1 MAKTGSPEENQNYP
15 IYPCVIDFK
24 TSNKCGST
32 CSIKA
37 NLNHKIS
44 HVSLK
49 NDITS
54 KQQYITIYPSGSTG
68 ENYITFKG
76 LKYYVSLMTLF
87 YSSVH
92 SKKGYSGSDYE
103 TELHI
108 TFKRGSDEV
117 ILAIPVK
124 ASSSN
129 FMETSSIQF
138 FKEIIKP
145 LQPKKKNST
154 GPIQLSQGIL
164 LEELVPEGGYC
175 FYQSKSVKE
184 TLQKVNSTNTIVSG
198 LQTVPPTVFYYKN
211 SLTINAED
219 MEKLQTFKKFT
230 FISNE
235 NPKNIGMFVYTPE
248 NDFSEL
254 SNDKDNEIYIDCSPE
269 MDSSKTTKDNEE
281 NSVEKDIGIFQ
292 FAMLLI
298 VILLIPPIIA
308 FSNRFRVYGMYDKWG
323 MSTFAFTIGML
334 ILSTALF
341 FNYNP
346 DSQYSTIM
354 TVTII
359 SLIVMLISGTYYIYS
374 LSQT

>member
-1 MAKTGSPEENQNYP
+1 MTKTGSPEDNQKYP

-24 TSNKCGST
+24 TINKCGST

-44 HVSLK
+44 HVSLQ
-49 NDITS
+49 NDVTT
-54 KQQYITIYPSGSTG
+54 KQQYISIFPSGTAG
-68 ENYITFKG
+68 ENFITFKG
-76 LKYYVSLMTLF
+76 LKYYVSLLTLF

-92 SKKGYSGSDYE
+92 SKKGYSGSEYE

-108 TFKRGSDEV
+108 TFKRGSEEV

-129 FMETSSIQF
+129 FMETTSIQF
-138 FKEIIKP
+138 FKEILRP

-154 GPIQLSQGIL
+154 GPVQLSQGIL

-175 FYQSKSVKE
+175 FYESKSVKE
-184 TLQKVNSTNTIVSG
+184 TLQKVKSTKTITSG
-198 LQTVPPTVFYYKN
+198 LQTVLPTVFYYKN
-211 SLTINAED
+211 SLTINTED
-219 MEKLQTFKKFT
+219 MEKLQGFKTFT
-230 FISNE
+230 FIANE
-235 NPKNIGMFVYTPE
+235 NPGNIGMFVYSPE

-269 MDSSKTTKDNEE
+269 LDNNKLDKDNEE
-281 NSVEKDIGIFQ
+281 DSVEKDIGIFQ

-323 MSTFAFTIGML
+323 MSTFAFTMGML
-334 ILSTALF
+334 ILSTTLF
-341 FNYNP
+341 FNYNTN
-346 DSQYSTIM
+346 SQYSSIM

-359 SLIVMLISGTYYIYS
+359 SLVIMLITGTYYIYS